1 MILNSE
7 NSTCVRDC
15 RGCVKG
21 STLGLGE
28 GTVTTSEFLKP
39 HESNFKVRR
48 SVRSELLNK
57 FHWGSQNCPKSVLFH
72 GHRYVDTCRQFV
84 VIRVAREW
92 DI

>member
-7 NSTCVRDC
+7 NSRQYVRDC
-15 RGCVKG
+15 RSCVKG

-28 GTVTTSEFLKP
+28 GTITTSEFLKP

-48 SVRSELLNK
+48 SSELLNK
-57 FHWGSQNCPKSVLFH
+57 FHSGSQSCPKSVLFH